1 LPLAKE
7 AAWSKTM
14 TDHQNM
20 PTIQDALESMETR
33 LDDIEL
39 RLQTIRNEI
48 ILVGAA
54 VIIAILILLY
64 R

>member
-1 LPLAKE
+1 
-7 AAWSKTM
+7 M
-14 TDHQNM
+14 TDYQHTT
-20 PTIQDALESMETR
+20 TIQDALESMETK

>member
-1 LPLAKE
+1 
-7 AAWSKTM
+7 M
-14 TDHQNM
+14 TDYPHT
-20 PTIQDALESMETR
+20 PTIQDTLESMETK